1 MWLTHLFME
10 IELPES
16 LSGSAWVTLNIVPP
30 VQANTLVCAHF
41 IHAQIEEFV
50 ADFR

>member
-1 MWLTHLFME
+1 MWLTHLFMA

-16 LSGSAWVTLNIVPP
+16 LSGSALVTLNTVPP

-41 IHAQIEEFV
+41 PHAQIEEFV
-50 ADFR
+50 ADF